1 MRVVGGTARGRTLIS
16 PPGLRTRPTQDY
28 VRESLFNILCR
39 EVPEADVLDL
49 FAGSGALA
57 LESLSRGA
65 RSAVLVD
72 SSQNAMQAIRRNIE
86 QTGFSDRCGCLCC
99 DWKAALARLEEQ
111 GRAFDLVFLDPPY
124 SQVDLSTVCAAL
136 ELRGLLAPDAL
147 IVAEHRTGEAVR
159 VEAPLGA
166 MDARRYGDTTVTLI
180 RRGER

>member
-1 MRVVGGTARGRTLIS
+1 MVGGTARGRTLIS

-28 VRESLFNILCR
+28 VRESLFNIVRR

-72 SSQNAMQAIRRNIE
+72 CAQSAMQAIRRNIT
-86 QTGFSDRCGCLCC
+86 QTGFLDQCLCLCC
-99 DWKAALARLEEQ
+99 DWKTALVRLEEQ
-111 GRAFDLVFLDPPY
+111 GRGFDLVFLDPPY
-124 SQVDLSTVCAAL
+124 GQVDLSMVCAML
-136 ELRGLLAPDAL
+136 EARSLLMPDAL
-147 IVAEHRTGEAVR
+147 IVAEHRTGEAVC
-159 VEAPLGA
+159 VEGVLQVV
-166 MDARRYGDTTVTLI
+166 DTRRYGDTTVTLI